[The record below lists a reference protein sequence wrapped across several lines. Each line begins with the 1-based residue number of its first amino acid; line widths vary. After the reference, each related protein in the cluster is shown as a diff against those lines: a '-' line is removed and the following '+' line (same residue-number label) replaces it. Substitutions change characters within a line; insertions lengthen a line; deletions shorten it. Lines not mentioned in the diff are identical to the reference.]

1 MLHPAIDPRIYNL
14 TEAPTSIRSKLPKR
28 ALFRQLRR
36 ILYFLNRFDVDEV
49 HAPIENLENI
59 QHRIESDQQ
68 EMKVIMQVLSG
79 EMASLKQETSRDRQS
94 QRLSLFNIKNLG
106 YELGRSMAKRDLQ
119 KTAATPGFSKLTGK
133 LCTQD
138 DFETDWLLYW
148 SRELRTIPYYHR
160 KIWELCYICQV
171 LFAEGKLAP
180 QQRGVGF
187 GSGQEPLP
195 SLVAKYGVYVMA
207 TDLDQNRPE
216 ADVWRM
222 THQHAATAES
232 FRRRDICPDDQSLA
246 NIEFRAIDMNSIPH
260 EFQFDFC
267 WSACAL
273 EHLGSLAKG
282 LEFVENSLRSLKPG
296 GVAVHTTEFT
306 LDEGE
311 TVDNYPTVLFQSSHL
326 IEFADNMRQKGY
338 EVVQCDFNAGS
349 GVLDRFVDLPPWTHD
364 LYIPPQHFAHLKLNI
379 DGFTCTSV
387 GMIIKKPVCFDG
399 RLPAHQRRMAARRSR
414 VSEGIAACGIMV
426 T

>member
-1 MLHPAIDPRIYNL
+1 L
-14 TEAPTSIRSKLPKR
+14 TEAPASIRPKLPKR
-28 ALFRQLRR
+28 ALLRQLRR
-36 ILYFLNRFDVDEV
+36 ILYFRNRIDLDEL
-49 HAPIENLENI
+49 HALIETLQNS
-59 QHRIESDQQ
+59 QRKIESDQQ
-68 EMKVIMQVLSG
+68 EMKGIVQVLSA
-79 EMASLKQETSRDRQS
+79 EMALLKQEISVDRQS
-94 QRLSLFNIKNLG
+94 QRLSLMNIKNLG
-106 YELGRSMAKRDLQ
+106 YELGRIMAERDLQ
-119 KTAATPGFSKLTGK
+119 KTAAAPGFTKLTGK

-148 SRELRTIPYYHR
+148 SQELRTVPYYHR

-187 GSGQEPLP
+187 GCGQEPLP
-195 SLVAKYGVYVMA
+195 SLFAKYGVHVMA
-207 TDLDQNRPE
+207 TDLDQDRPE

-232 FRRRDICPDDQSLA
+232 FRRRDICPDEQRLA
-246 NIEFRAIDMNSIPH
+246 NIEFRPIDMNSIPP
-260 EFQFDFC
+260 EFDGQFDFC

-296 GVAVHTTEFT
+296 GIAVHTTEFT

-311 TVDNYPTVLFQSSHL
+311 TIDNYPTVLFQSRHL

-338 EVVQCDFNAGS
+338 EVVRYDFTAGS

-364 LYIPPQHFAHLKLNI
+364 LHIPPQHFAHLKLSI

-387 GMIIKKPVCFDG
+387 GMIIKKPVCFGG
-399 RLPAHQRRMAARRSR
+399 RPSRS
-414 VSEGIAACGIMV
+414 SA
-426 T
+426 